1 MTNRRHHTQLPTES
15 NFTLIAPEIDNS
27 LIRRKDNN
35 CFVGIC
41 KEQLNCA
48 LDTSTA

>member
-1 MTNRRHHTQLPTES
+1 MTSKRHHTQLSTES
-15 NFTLIAPEIDNS
+15 NFTLIAPKIDNS
-27 LIRRKDNN
+27 LICRKASN

-48 LDTSTA
+48 LDTCTV